1 MTLPDFLIEAP
12 YGEIRLAGHRI
23 GLYHLVSHYREGF
36 SPERLHQEYPT
47 LPLDLIRKV
56 LDFYR
61 ENRAEV
67 DAYVERYQE
76 EIDHQRATTPRALDW
91 EDLRRR
97 FEAMSREGKT

>member
-76 EIDHQRATTPRALDW
+76 EIDHQRETTPRALDW